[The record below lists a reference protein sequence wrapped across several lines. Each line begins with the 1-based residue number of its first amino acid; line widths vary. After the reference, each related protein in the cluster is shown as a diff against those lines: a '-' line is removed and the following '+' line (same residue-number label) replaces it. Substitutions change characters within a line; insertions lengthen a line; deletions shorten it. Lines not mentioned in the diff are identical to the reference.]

1 MALNGS
7 VTSSAY
13 IGGAV
18 DGMVVLNWTATQN
31 VTNNTSVVA
40 WELVGKLVN
49 KDGTPHTSSF
59 YVVSELEVTFDG
71 IQVYYRDKSK
81 HTDCY
86 NGTVLASGTQT
97 ISHNNDG
104 SKTLSIGIG
113 AGIYVWEINCRGA
126 KEFALTT
133 IPRASG
139 IGATDANIG
148 SKSAIVVTKKA
159 SSYTHSIKYE
169 FGNLTGY
176 VTEEGGVSS
185 TEVKYSA
192 TSISWTIPTTFY
204 AQIPNAKTG
213 TCTLTIKTYSGS
225 TQIGDAQT
233 DTFTVTAARS
243 LCAPSVSGSVVDSN
257 ATTKALTG
265 DESKLVRYKSTAK
278 CTILAEAKNSAT
290 ISQKK
295 IAGAVVS
302 EATRSIAAVEVS
314 SFAFYAKDSR
324 GYEGSTTVEAVL
336 IPYVL
341 LTCNPEVNRTDS
353 TSGNAVLSIKGNYFN
368 GSFGAV
374 TNSLQL
380 KYRIMPDGGE
390 YGNYVTVN
398 PIISGNTY
406 SAEVALTG
414 LDYKQAFTIEV
425 VAADAIDTLTKTE
438 PLDQGIPNFDMGA
451 DSFRINVFL
460 RLAEANHGTELPEF
474 GVKDQI
480 FLLHTSGG
488 WVIKIHDGTSWT

>member
-31 VTNNTSVVA
+31 VLNNTSVVA

-126 KEFALTT
+126 KEFTLDT
-133 IPRASG
+133 IPRAST
-139 IGATDANIG
+139 IGASDANIG
-148 SKSAIVVTKKA
+148 SKSTIVVIQKSTA
-159 SSYTHSIKYE
+159 YTHSIAYK
-169 FGNLTGY
+169 FGSLTGY
-176 VTEEGGVSS
+176 VTASGGVSS

-233 DTFTVTAARS
+233 DTFTVTAAQS

-290 ISQKK
+290 ISKKK
-295 IAGAVVS
+295 IAGAMVS
-302 EATRSIAAVEVS
+302 GDTRSIAAVEVS

-374 TNSLQL
+374 ANSLQL

-390 YGNYVTVN
+390 YGNYVTAT

-406 SAEVALTG
+406 SAEVTLTG
-414 LDYKQAFTIEV
+414 LDYKQSFTVEV
-425 VAADAIDTLTKTE
+425 VVADAIDTLTKTE

-451 DSFRINVFL
+451 DNFRINALL
-460 RLAEANHGTELPEF
+460 RLAEANHGTQLPDT
-474 GVKDQI
+474 GMKDQV
-480 FLLHTSGG
+480 FLLYTNGS
-488 WVIKIHDGTSWT
+488 WVIKIHDGESWR